1 MYVIQYHR
9 QLERIREMVT
19 LRKNE
24 ETLEAFYHDPKTGQ
38 LWKSFFPNRT
48 ATYSGPKLLR
58 PEPLPDKIESQL
70 ELCLNS
76 DSDSD
81 KDAIG
86 LAIEYASKPE
96 YWNEIITILEANRK
110 QYSRAS
116 LLVFL
121 NHLGVLTLK
130 QTHQYVKNL
139 AHSPSVSEEDL
150 KKLRKR
156 AQWLRFKKYFSF

>member
-1 MYVIQYHR
+1 MYVIQYHQ

-38 LWKSFFPNRT
+38 LWKSFYPNRT

-58 PEPLPDKIESQL
+58 PEPLPEKIESQL
-70 ELCLNS
+70 ELCLN
-76 DSDSD
+76 SDSD

-96 YWNEIITILEANRK
+96 CWNEILTILEANRK

-116 LLVFL
+116 LLMFL
-121 NHLGVLTLK
+121 NHLGVLTLT
-130 QTHQYVKNL
+130 QTLQKIKNL
-139 AHSPSVSEEDL
+139 THIPTVSEEDL
-150 KKLRKR
+150 KKLQKR
-156 AQWLRFKKYFSF
+156 ARWLRFIKSLGF